1 MTGGGVST
9 AVVAELAGVSVQA
22 VRLACR
28 EGNLA
33 AKRRPSGEWVVDC
46 EAAVRYA
53 VERLGSATA
62 IISASGAVA
71 LTLAPGQVHDMFL
84 ALNRAVRSTRHSRS
98 QCPACRQGRCAEH
111 PDRAAEIASFHALQR
126 HLRSCSS

>member
-1 MTGGGVST
+1 MNGGVST
-9 AVVAELAGVSVQA
+9 ALVAELAGVSVQA

-33 AKRRPSGEWVVDC
+33 AHKLPSGEWVVDD

-53 VERLGSATA
+53 VESLGSPEA
-62 IISASGAVA
+62 IICATGTVA
-71 LTLAPGQVHDMFL
+71 LTLAPGQVHAMFL

-98 QCPACRQGRCAEH
+98 QCAACRHGRCAEH
-111 PDRAAEIASFHALQR
+111 PDRAAELASFHALQR
-126 HLRSCSS
+126 LLRAATE